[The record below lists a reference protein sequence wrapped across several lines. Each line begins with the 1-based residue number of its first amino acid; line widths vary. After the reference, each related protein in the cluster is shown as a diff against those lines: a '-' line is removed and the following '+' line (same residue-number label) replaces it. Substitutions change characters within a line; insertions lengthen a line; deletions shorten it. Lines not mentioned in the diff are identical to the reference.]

1 VIQQDSVEIKL
12 IDQFQKRALQLQRFL
27 KYVCRHT
34 KLRED
39 IHVVVFLEYAEELR
53 PVSTASWFDRFSAP
67 KIAVLPTDDQAG
79 ELCTAFA
86 WAASYKN
93 TLGPVISAADE
104 LAYFWRL
111 LAVRERELAM
121 DLHHFREIPGA
132 GKALE
137 MLARGLG
144 KSQLQHHLRAQIAD
158 LMYDLLLDYTGIVVA
173 TQNMFGR
180 RHDCYLRQ
188 LAATKVVKTKQQA
201 LKGTDPTRASHPAA
215 LQAHTDAAAKLAE
228 ATEQL
233 ESVSDTAVAE
243 IRIAK
248 KRRAA
253 DFRAAFVK
261 LAEHEVYQG
270 KQRQGEWA
278 GVLEELEELYAVC
291 VDPDAVE
298 FDDNFKP
305 PRRK

>member
-1 VIQQDSVEIKL
+1 MEDLLAAAEADPGGDDSMSEPDEIEDPSDDEDEEDPFNNLRMQSPSVLSSFPKLGGGAGAAELDNSAVPAMDTHVVDSQVDDKALVAHVTEFFPQDSKLVYKIESNNTLAHFDKRASTVCRKFEDFAWLHERLEENANLAGVLIPFLPPKVTWVDVEESQTSQKVIQQDS
-12 IDQFQKRALQLQRFL
+12 RFL

-39 IHVVVFLEYAEELR
+39 IHVVVFLE

-132 GKALE
+132 
-137 MLARGLG
+137 
-144 KSQLQHHLRAQIAD
+144 
-158 LMYDLLLDYTGIVVA
+158 
-173 TQNMFGR
+173 
-180 RHDCYLRQ
+180 
-188 LAATKVVKTKQQA
+188 
-201 LKGTDPTRASHPAA
+201 
-215 LQAHTDAAAKLAE
+215 
-228 ATEQL
+228 
-233 ESVSDTAVAE
+233 
-243 IRIAK
+243 
-248 KRRAA
+248 
-253 DFRAAFVK
+253 
-261 LAEHEVYQG
+261 
-270 KQRQGEWA
+270 
-278 GVLEELEELYAVC
+278 
-291 VDPDAVE
+291 
-298 FDDNFKP
+298 
-305 PRRK
+305 